1 MSGFVSWDSQ
11 SLDDWTRRHARGA
24 TIELAGH
31 RTHYIEKGEGP
42 PLILLHGLR
51 AYAQTWESLARA
63 LGDAAPSTRP
73 LCLQSLAVMAL
84 AVAAFRQDAAIRRHG
99 LSPDIRLC
107 YTQAEL
113 GDDHGRNQSKTDSGR
128 SGLVARLR

>member
-1 MSGFVSWDSQ
+1 MRACL
-11 SLDDWTRRHARGA
+11 LDDL
-24 TIELAGH
+24 LAGAARLAMVPH
-31 RTHYIEKGEGP
+31 PERPG
-42 PLILLHGLR
+42 LARRRLHEAHAAHHVMRRFGVPHPR
-51 AYAQTWESLARA
+51 WGNGSLMARA